1 MKNLPEPVQYAILSF
16 GIATLMIMTFFIH
29 SLWVNLLGAALSV
42 VLCYRLYKN
51 R

>member
-16 GIATLMIMTFFIH
+16 TIAVLMIMTFFTH

-42 VLCYRLYKN
+42 VLCYRLYKKG
-51 R
+51 

>member
-1 MKNLPEPVQYAILSF
+1 MKNLPEPIQYAILSL
-16 GIATLMIMTFFIH
+16 GIAFLMIMTFFTQ
-29 SLWVNLLGAALSV
+29 SLLWNLLGAALSV